1 MNCLLANVC
10 MRTEESNPK
19 YFLCTQ
25 ITRAARKIVA
35 YYNRELEPMGLTAQ
49 QLIALGVLVR
59 EENLSLGQLAKR
71 LKMGKAGT
79 VTMVQRLEALD
90 LVKKERD
97 PQDGRLNVLKLTE
110 KARVLHPRI
119 QEKVVDLE
127 TSIES
132 QMGVIDLNEFV
143 AHLTTF
149 LDLEF

>member
-1 MNCLLANVC
+1 
-10 MRTEESNPK
+10 MRTEKREPK

-59 EENLSLGQLAKR
+59 EENLSLGHLASR

-90 LVKKERD
+90 LVNKERD
-97 PQDGRLNVLKLTE
+97 PLDGRLIVL
-110 KARVLHPRI
+110 
-119 QEKVVDLE
+119 
-127 TSIES
+127 
-132 QMGVIDLNEFV
+132 
-143 AHLTTF
+143 
-149 LDLEF
+149 

>member
-1 MNCLLANVC
+1 MLANVC
-10 MRTEESNPK
+10 MRTVKVESK

-49 QLIALGVLVR
+49 QLIALGAIIS
-59 EENLSLGQLAKR
+59 EENLSLGQLARR

-90 LVKKERD
+90 LVKKEPD
-97 PQDGRLNVLKLTE
+97 PRDGRLNVLKITE
-110 KARVLHPRI
+110 KARVLHPKI

-127 TSIES
+127 TTIES
-132 QMGVIDLNEFV
+132 QMGALDLDEFA
-143 AHLTTF
+143 AHLNTF
-149 LDLEF
+149 LELEF